1 MHGHT
6 RMHCITLNEGNQL
19 VRSSFFGIL
28 FFIVVC
34 PSTMLLLPSLPPP
47 VFLLHPVEVENRAI
61 FNRSPILLELT
72 EVEPGEISIPLFSRS
87 LLFASV
93 GLLAVQTSRDQ
104 PSPPTLCNP
113 LQPGPVDHPQWTSS
127 GPPSVDQQWTTPR
140 SIFNSIVG
148 KSQSLQAS
156 RAILK
161 APLKLKF
168 T

>member
-1 MHGHT
+1 MRGHT
-6 RMHCITLNEGNQL
+6 RMHYITLNEGKL
-19 VRSSFFGIL
+19 LIFWDP

-72 EVEPGEISIPLFSRS
+72 EAEPGEISIPLFSRS

-140 SIFNSIVG
+140 PIFNSIVG

-161 APLKLKF
+161 APLKLKL